1 MHYFRQ
7 LSEYNVVALTVDENF
22 LSDDKKWGLPIVPF
36 ENLES
41 KYSPLDYNMFVAVG
55 YQQLNQVR
63 AQKCLEAKS
72 KGFSLVSCIG
82 QNANIPSDLIY
93 GENCFIMDNV
103 MIHPCVQLGMNN
115 FIWSG
120 VMIGHHSQIGNHCWF
135 TSSSQIAGG
144 VNIGDRCFFSIN
156 STIANQLKIGDDCF
170 FGANSLVTNCTMDK
184 EVYLQQSTSVHRLN
198 SREFLKLTRFD
209 YK

>member
-1 MHYFRQ
+1 M
-7 LSEYNVVALTVDENF
+7 
-22 LSDDKKWGLPIVPF
+22 PF
-36 ENLES
+36 ETLEL
-41 KYSPLDYNMFVAVG
+41 KYSPQDYHMFVAIG
-55 YQQLNQVR
+55 YQELNQVR
-63 AQKCLEAKS
+63 AQKCSEAKS

-120 VMIGHHSQIGNHCWF
+120 VMIGHHSKIGNHCWL
-135 TSSSQIAGG
+135 TSSSQVAGG
-144 VNIGDRCFFSIN
+144 VNMGDRCFLSIN
-156 STIANQLKIGDDCF
+156 STIGNQLNIGDDCF
-170 FGANSLVTNCTMDK
+170 FGANSLITKCTNND
-184 EVYLQQSTSVHRLN
+184 EVYLQQSTSAHRLN
-198 SREFLKLTRFD
+198 SRQFLKLTGFD

>member
-120 VMIGHHSQIGNHCWF
+120 VMIGHHSKIGNHCWL
-135 TSSSQIAGG
+135 TSSSQVAGG
-144 VNIGDRCFFSIN
+144 VNMGDRCFLSIN
-156 STIANQLKIGDDCF
+156 STIGNQLNIGDDCF
-170 FGANSLVTNCTMDK
+170 FGANSLITKCTNND
-184 EVYLQQSTSVHRLN
+184 EVYLQQSTSAHRLN
-198 SREFLKLTRFD
+198 SRQFLKLTGFD

>member
-41 KYSPLDYNMFVAVG
+41 KYSPLDYHMFVAVG

-82 QNANIPSDLIY
+82 QNANIPNDLIY

-120 VMIGHHSQIGNHCWF
+120 VMIGHHSKIGNHCWF
-135 TSSSQIAGG
+135 TSSSQVAGG
-144 VNIGDRCFFSIN
+144 VNIGDCCFLSIN
-156 STIANQLKIGDDCF
+156 ATIGNQLTVGDNCF
-170 FGANSLVTNCTMDK
+170 LGANSLVTKGTKDN
-184 EVYLQQSTSVHRLN
+184 EVYLQLSTSAHRLK
-198 SREFLKLTRFD
+198 SGQFLKLTGFD